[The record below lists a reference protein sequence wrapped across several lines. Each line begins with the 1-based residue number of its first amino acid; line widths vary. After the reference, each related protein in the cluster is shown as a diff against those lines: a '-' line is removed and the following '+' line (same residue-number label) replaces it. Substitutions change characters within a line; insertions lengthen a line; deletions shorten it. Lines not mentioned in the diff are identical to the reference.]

1 MRARRLIRP
10 MAVLICLVLL
20 VAGCAPGTVGDGGGG
35 GSAGQ
40 VALRMSTWGNDSRLK
55 LTQEAVAAFQQAN
68 PGITVKVE
76 NSEFSGYWD
85 KLATQ
90 TAANDPPDV
99 IQMDESYIAAY
110 GGRGALLDLS
120 TQSSVLDL
128 SAMNAKVLDT
138 GKVGGALVG
147 APVGVALFSVGANP
161 ELLKQAGLKM
171 PDDKTW
177 TWDDLATMA
186 STVTRKLGSKG
197 VVGMDFFGLGAA
209 EIGVWARQHNQ
220 EVFPIDG
227 QAAVTPETLV
237 SYFEFAKRMVDT
249 KATPAAGS
257 QIEDLTKALD
267 ASRFATNRAAFHLQ
281 FHTQIAAFVAAS
293 GTDLQLLRLPA
304 QASGESPRMV
314 NKASMYWSMPAR
326 GEHTAEAAKLVSFLL
341 TDPAAVKILKVERG
355 VPAIPAVQSQI
366 EPLLDATGKMSLT
379 FAQDLQDEVAPPP
392 QVTPQNASGY
402 GAEATRL
409 GTDVLFERKSPADA
423 ARDLQA
429 VIEGSR

>member
-1 MRARRLIRP
+1 
-10 MAVLICLVLL
+10 MAI
-20 VAGCAPGTVGDGGGG
+20 PTPK
-35 GSAGQ
+35 GQ

-55 LTQEAVAAFQQAN
+55 LTEEAVAAFEQAN
-68 PGITVKVE
+68 PGITVTVE
-76 NSEFSGYWD
+76 NSEFGSYWD

-90 TAANDPPDV
+90 TAADDSPDV
-99 IQMDESYIAAY
+99 IQMDEAYIAAY
-110 GGRGALLDLS
+110 GGRDALLDLS

-128 SAMNAKVLDT
+128 SAMDAKVLDT
-138 GKVGGALVG
+138 GKVGGTLVG
-147 APVGVALFSVGANP
+147 APVGVALFSVGVNP
-161 ELLKQAGLKM
+161 DLLKQAGLEM

-186 STVTRKLGSKG
+186 STVTEKLGSKG

-220 EVFPIDG
+220 EVFPIEG
-227 QAAVTPETLV
+227 QTAVTAETLV

-257 QIEDLTKALD
+257 QVEDTTRALD
-267 ASRFATNRAAFHLQ
+267 ASPFATNKAAFHLQ

-293 GTDLQLLRLPA
+293 GSDLQLLRLPA

-314 NKASMYWSMPAR
+314 NKASMYWSLPAR
-326 GEHTAEAAKLVSFLL
+326 GEHSEEAAKLVSFLM

-355 VPAIPAVQSQI
+355 VPAIPAVQSEI
-366 EPLLDATGKMSLT
+366 EPVLDATGKMSLA
-379 FAQDLQDEVAPPP
+379 FAQDLQDEVVPPP

-402 GAEATRL
+402 GGEVTRI

-423 ARDLQA
+423 AQELLA
-429 VIEGSR
+429 VIEESSR